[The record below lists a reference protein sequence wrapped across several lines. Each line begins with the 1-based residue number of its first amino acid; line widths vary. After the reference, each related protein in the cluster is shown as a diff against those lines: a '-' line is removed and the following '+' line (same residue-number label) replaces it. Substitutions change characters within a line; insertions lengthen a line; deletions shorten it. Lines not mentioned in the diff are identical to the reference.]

1 VPFNAEIERRAKFPS
16 FYTPQGFWDTN
27 EKKVNANGKEDEAMD
42 NQRYIKEK
50 QSLGTL
56 RQTLTEI
63 DSECV
68 CEQQNEK
75 NFQLFLKFHSSNN

>member
-1 VPFNAEIERRAKFPS
+1 
-16 FYTPQGFWDTN
+16 
-27 EKKVNANGKEDEAMD
+27 VNANGKEDEAMD

-68 CEQQNEK
+68 CERK
-75 NFQLFLKFHSSNN
+75 NQRLKAFLKYRSSKNSFYQMNYLSNY

>member
-1 VPFNAEIERRAKFPS
+1 
-16 FYTPQGFWDTN
+16 
-27 EKKVNANGKEDEAMD
+27 VNANGKEDEATD

-68 CEQQNEK
+68 CEQK
-75 NFQLFLKFHSSNN
+75 N